1 MKHFHRTIVLGLGS
15 VALLAAMVAS
25 GAKRAPTVT
34 SKIHQYHGTINVDFG
49 GSPGEGWTAIA
60 KAYEKIQP
68 GVHIHI
74 QWQDPNTYSTALTA
88 QIAGGHPSWDLVTN
102 NTVSALITEGKFVNY
117 RPYLFQMDPY
127 THKLWKD
134 SFKWNE
140 MGYNPITG
148 QGGTGTAGA
157 LYSLSDQ
164 EIQVI
169 FTYNEGLWAKAG
181 IRKTPTTFNQL
192 LADFKKLKASGTIPF
207 AVGGDYNSLWGDESG
222 WMLQT
227 YPAQYTE
234 IAVKEAEA
242 RPGDY
247 DYVKAINGKWVFKP
261 SNPFNDVS
269 TKVIDNPVREWAL
282 IRQAKLPSFNLT
294 SAPQMALDR
303 NLRALFSYT
312 EPGWTGTSDTQA
324 FSLFLAGKAATALNL
339 TPIVTTFSKDLK
351 SVTYTGKAGKRF
363 KSFKLGLFN
372 LPSMTGKY
380 VEGPA
385 QTIALNIGYQGFIY
399 KSAAQSALDM
409 NFMEWLTSP
418 QGATVMENA
427 AQRSPNGGPSQL
439 TLTNFTL
446 PGKLNQEFHKV
457 PIMPEANSPAMLIE
471 RGLDNYQ
478 PSVVSWVDLAQ
489 KYFTGAMRTK
499 AYAKASEANIK
510 KYFVPALKAVGD
522 MTLQDLKTPSKEPVP
537 PAKQP

>member
-363 KSFKLGLFN
+363 KSFKLG
-372 LPSMTGKY
+372 
-380 VEGPA
+380 
-385 QTIALNIGYQGFIY
+385 
-399 KSAAQSALDM
+399 
-409 NFMEWLTSP
+409 
-418 QGATVMENA
+418 
-427 AQRSPNGGPSQL
+427 
-439 TLTNFTL
+439 
-446 PGKLNQEFHKV
+446 
-457 PIMPEANSPAMLIE
+457 
-471 RGLDNYQ
+471 
-478 PSVVSWVDLAQ
+478 
-489 KYFTGAMRTK
+489 
-499 AYAKASEANIK
+499 
-510 KYFVPALKAVGD
+510 
-522 MTLQDLKTPSKEPVP
+522 
-537 PAKQP
+537 